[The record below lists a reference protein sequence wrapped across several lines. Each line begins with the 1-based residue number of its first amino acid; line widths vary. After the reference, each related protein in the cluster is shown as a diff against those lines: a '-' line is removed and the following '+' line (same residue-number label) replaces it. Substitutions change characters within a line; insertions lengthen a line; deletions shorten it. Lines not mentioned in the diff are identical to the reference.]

1 METVWKIWDNIFHNE
16 IKVSACV
23 ETVWKKRNIMARY
36 KDIEKVDDYIS
47 LATVNGIYQARIK
60 ISEKPRKWKWTST
73 KVKKDGTSKARNKSI
88 NIAHRL
94 QSDYEHRIEKGLEL
108 KRTSFIKFSN
118 SLINDWRRKAQINE
132 SLYEKGNYDYSE
144 YERIEFGKV
153 MSNGDHSVWRM
164 NTYSQYRKAIKE
176 FQTFLISKDEE
187 NIAINDID
195 QSIWSDFIDWRNK
208 TQPRRRP
215 STLSKYK
222 TAMNKVF
229 KVAKQRNQIEGY
241 KVDFSYAE
249 SKSSK
254 GNNEFQLESEDVKNI
269 LTYAKQRAIEVKEER
284 KRDWHIYYQFYLW
297 LGMVITTGIRPPSK
311 PHTQILDKHY
321 KERKGFAIL
330 ERKNMKGITYDAVPM
345 KGFKYF
351 YDEALK
357 LKEEYKVKS
366 PFTICH
372 LENSGTKVK
381 GKPILTFTKQ
391 KKNLLEALNIPL
403 FVRPYEFRDY
413 YITTQIDNGVTALQV
428 ARACGTSLAQI
439 DKVYYARKL
448 SDEASIEMANS
459 ELGFEI

>member
-1 METVWKIWDNIFHNE
+1 METVWKIWDNILNNE
-16 IKVSACV
+16 NIDSACV
-23 ETVWKKRNIMARY
+23 ETVWKKRNIMATY
-36 KDIEKVDDYIS
+36 QNQEKIDDYIT
-47 LATVNGIYQARIK
+47 LATVKNIYQARIK
-60 ISEKPRKWKWTST
+60 ISDKPRKWKWTST
-73 KVKKDGTSKARNKSI
+73 KVQVDGTKQAKNKAI
-88 NIAHRL
+88 ATAHRF
-94 QSDYEHRIEKGLEL
+94 QQDYEHRIDKGLDL

-118 SLINDWRRKAQINE
+118 SLINDWRRKAQSNE
-132 SLYEKGNYDYSE
+132 SLYESGNYDYSE

-153 MSNGDHSVWRM
+153 MSNGDHSIWRM

-176 FQTFLISKDEE
+176 FQTFLLSIDEE

-208 TQPRRRP
+208 TQPRRQA

-222 TAMNKVF
+222 TSLTKVF
-229 KVAKQRNQIEGY
+229 KIAKQRNQIESY
-241 KVDFSYAE
+241 KVDFSYSEAKT
-249 SKSSK
+249 SKAK
-254 GNNEFQLESEDVKNI
+254 EDYQLESDDVKNM
-269 LTYAKQRAIEVKEER
+269 LAYAKQRASEVKEDGQ
-284 KRDWHIYYQFYLW
+284 KDWHIYYQFYLW
-297 LGMVITTGIRPPSK
+297 LGLVITTGIRPPSK

-351 YDEALK
+351 YEEALK

-372 LENSGTKVK
+372 LENSGTKRK

-413 YITTQIDNGVTALQV
+413 YITTQIDNGVPPLQV